1 MTASV
6 RCRALGLLAGVALL
20 AGAAGGAAAD
30 PRVLGSRTVGYGSD
44 RDSISVADGAA
55 YSSVRLCVG
64 NSAVDMY
71 DFDVYFGNGG
81 HQDASVRLII
91 YAGECTRWI
100 DLAGGM
106 RHIKRIDFTYA
117 TSASTGKQAVVT
129 AYGR

>member
-6 RCRALGLLAGVALL
+6 RCRALGLLGGLALL
-20 AGAAGGAAAD
+20 AGTAGGAAAE
-30 PRVLGSRTVGYGSD
+30 PRVLGTRTVGYGSD
-44 RDSISVADGAA
+44 HDSISVADGAA

-64 NSAVDMY
+64 NSGIQMY

-81 HQDASVRLII
+81 HQDASVRLMI

-100 DLAGGM
+100 DLSGGM

-117 TSASTGKQAVVT
+117 TASSTGEQAVVT